1 MNENKSGRTTRLI
14 DEYIQKFFNEPMY
27 TPIIVCDHVNT
38 QENNTELLRKITE
51 RLLAEHSSTK
61 FYGLTDANLTGV
73 FFSGGRDKVCC
84 IFRLNDRLMEKRA
97 ERFKCYVENKEK
109 SWLSISDEFFVG
121 RATGQTTRLA
131 DEYVQDY
138 FKLKPGEYIE
148 IADHYEGGNRPI
160 ANEMLLNIVA
170 KRLER
175 EHGEKF
181 YVHKGKKPRIVKVE
195 K

>member
-1 MNENKSGRTTRLI
+1 MDDKSSGRTTRLI
-14 DEYIQKFFNEPMY
+14 DEYIQRFFNETMY
-27 TPIIVCDHVNT
+27 TPIIVRDHVDT

-51 RLLAEHSSTK
+51 RLLAEHPSTK
-61 FYGLTDANLTGV
+61 FYGLTDANLTNV
-73 FFSGGRDKVCC
+73 FNSGRDKKVCC

-97 ERFKCYVENKEK
+97 ESFKRYVEDKEYTWG
-109 SWLSISDEFFVG
+109 SVFDEFFVG
-121 RATGQTTRLA
+121 RCTGQTTRLA

-148 IADHYEGGNRPI
+148 IVDHYEGGNQPI
-160 ANEMLLNIVA
+160 ANNLIFSIVA